1 MRIETLKYYIQS
13 ANINFL
19 YGSGLSRPYLA
30 VLGNIEK
37 WLTELNEKLQKDGEK
52 IEYIIVRASILKQYF
67 ETVMLPNF
75 APSGSEYDATIAEYR
90 RFLSSWNDL
99 INKRNSRLVGR

>member
-37 WLTELNEKLQKDGEK
+37 WLTALNEKLQMHGEK
-52 IEYIIVRASILKQYF
+52 LEYIIVKASILKQYF
-67 ETVMLPNF
+67 ESVMFPNSN
-75 APSGSEYDATIAEYR
+75 PSGSEYEATIEEYR

-99 INKRNSRLVGR
+99 INKRNSRLVG